1 MFIAEILLVGFYFEK
16 KVHKHVL
23 YALGVTASITDKA
36 KTLVKHLG
44 YIYIRAKAKATSLQ
58 NCCIVSNMCVYT
70 TAMCERQKIKENYRF
85 RSRSN
90 IKEPLYL

>member
-44 YIYIRAKAKATSLQ
+44 YIYIRAKATSLQ

-70 TAMCERQKIKENYRF
+70 TAMCERQKIKGNYRF
-85 RSRSN
+85 RFRSN